1 MEKII
6 AQFKALPQWQRLFL
20 LVIVPLALSVYA
32 WFMLISP
39 AKEEVNKLKVEI
51 ETRRAEI
58 KGIRASM
65 NPALIENLKKEK
77 SKLEEEL
84 RLKEE
89 ERERLV
95 GELPKEGDIGLL
107 LKNIGQVARKS
118 GVVILGMQVSTPQQ
132 ATYVL
137 LEEGNRKVVNEAQP
151 QQQPQQAQQQAQQKA
166 QQAQPQPPPQQG
178 VSLLRSELKLSLV
191 GSYTSTQDFIKNLR
205 REGIVSYP
213 TSMSLMPDGNRLKVE
228 MTIYLL
234 MKGGET

>member
-1 MEKII
+1 
-6 AQFKALPQWQRLFL
+6 
-20 LVIVPLALSVYA
+20 
-32 WFMLISP
+32 
-39 AKEEVNKLKVEI
+39 
-51 ETRRAEI
+51 
-58 KGIRASM
+58 
-65 NPALIENLKKEK
+65 
-77 SKLEEEL
+77 
-84 RLKEE
+84 
-89 ERERLV
+89 
-95 GELPKEGDIGLL
+95 
-107 LKNIGQVARKS
+107 
-118 GVVILGMQVSTPQQ
+118 
-132 ATYVL
+132 
-137 LEEGNRKVVNEAQP
+137 EEGNRKVVKEAQP